1 MKAVVREPGGLSSLS
16 QHPSRMDSEDLG
28 GARDSRRTSEGL
40 EMGSGHRIRIETM
53 KKKHQDNLVETR
65 AVPESDRA
73 RIEPQGMRTALQNH
87 PEEAGE
93 GRAQGGPT
101 FGVHSAVPPPP

>member
-1 MKAVVREPGGLSSLS
+1 
-16 QHPSRMDSEDLG
+16 MDSEHLG

-65 AVPESDRA
+65 AVPESERA
-73 RIEPQGMRTALQNH
+73 GIEPQGMGTALQNH

-93 GRAQGGPT
+93 GRALGGPT
-101 FGVHSAVPPPP
+101 FGVHSVVPPPP